1 MPKKVFIS
9 GPVSGRVYEEAKA
22 EFDSVAYEIK
32 KKHGDAV
39 EVVNPFDFCRK
50 GEPWEQAMRKR
61 IARLTECD
69 YIHFLPNFYMSEG
82 ARLEMTNAEKFK
94 MGICNDILELVD
106 YDAGE
111 GEK

>member
-50 GEPWEQAMRKR
+50 GEPWEQAMRKC

-106 YDAGE
+106 YEAGE